1 METGQTDSR
10 QTYTGRNFLCILF
23 GFYTN
28 FILIDKK
35 TAYVYFQSNLKEQW
49 TLIDFN
55 VLIKKGKLKETN
67 KYSLNVF
74 FI

>member
-1 METGQTDSR
+1 M
-10 QTYTGRNFLCILF
+10 YFVWILYQGPF
-23 GFYTN
+23 PLT
-28 FILIDKK
+28 LIDKK
-35 TAYVYFQSNLKEQW
+35 TAYVYSQSNLKEQW